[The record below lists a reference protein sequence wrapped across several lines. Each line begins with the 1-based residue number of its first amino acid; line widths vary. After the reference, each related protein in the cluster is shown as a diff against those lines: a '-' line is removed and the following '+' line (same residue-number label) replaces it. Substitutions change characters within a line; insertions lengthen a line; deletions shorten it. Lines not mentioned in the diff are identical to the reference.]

1 MQRKSLRSTLTG
13 LQTSRPVTRTQSVYL
28 RISDASLM
36 YGLSRTRLFAL
47 IAEDKIKSKYVIQP
61 GKKRGIRLILEES
74 LRNYIESF
82 SDSEVTA

>member
-1 MQRKSLRSTLTG
+1 
-13 LQTSRPVTRTQSVYL
+13 
-28 RISDASLM
+28 M